1 MNILHIQAGIFG
13 DQSVS
18 RQLSDKIVARLTAQ
32 NSSAQVTVRDLINTP
47 INHLDAEIL
56 LAGGSAEA
64 DRSERQKSE
73 LALTETLLDELFA
86 ADVIVISAPM
96 YNFSI
101 PTQLKAWI
109 DRIAQAGRTFRYTE
123 NGAEGLVLGK
133 KVYIASARGGI
144 YSEGPAAAMEH
155 QESFLQGVLG
165 FIGITDVT
173 TVRAEGVNLGEEPR
187 AAAIAAAS
195 NEITEL
201 SAL

>member
-32 NSSAQVTVRDLINTP
+32 NTDAKVIVRDLINTP

-56 LAGGSAEA
+56 LAGGTAEA
-64 DRSERQKSE
+64 ERSERQVSE
-73 LALTETLLDELFA
+73 LALTEKLLEELFA

-123 NGAEGLVLGK
+123 SGAEGLVLGK

-144 YSEGPAAAMEH
+144 YSEGPAVGMEH

-187 AAAIAAAS
+187 ANAIAAAS
-195 NEITEL
+195 EEIT
-201 SAL
+201 ALNA

>member
-18 RQLSDKIVARLTAQ
+18 RQLSDKIVARLSEQNGTA
-32 NSSAQVTVRDLINTP
+32 TVINRDLITTP
-47 INHLDAEIL
+47 IAHLDAEIL
-56 LAGGSAEA
+56 LAGGTAEA
-64 DRSERQKSE
+64 DRSERQVAE
-73 LALTETLLDELFA
+73 LELTETLLAELFA
-86 ADVIVISAPM
+86 ADTIVISAPM

-101 PTQLKAWI
+101 PTQLKAWL

-123 NGAEGLVLGK
+123 SGAEGLVLGK

-173 TVRAEGVNLGEEPR
+173 TVRAEGVNLGEAPR
-187 AAAIAAAS
+187 NAAIAAAS
-195 NEITEL
+195 EEITSL
-201 SAL
+201 SA

>member
-18 RQLSDKIVARLTAQ
+18 RQLSDKIVARLAAQ
-32 NSSAQVTVRDLINTP
+32 NTDAKVIVRDLINTP

-56 LAGGSAEA
+56 LAGGTAEA
-64 DRSERQKSE
+64 ERSERQVSE
-73 LALTETLLDELFA
+73 LALTEKLLEELFA

-123 NGAEGLVLGK
+123 SGAEGLVLGK

-144 YSEGPAAAMEH
+144 YSEGPAVGMEH

-187 AAAIAAAS
+187 ANAIAAAS
-195 NEITEL
+195 EEIT
-201 SAL
+201 ALNA